1 MKNSENSQKK
11 LATLKQINLLNESR
25 LKVYEFNGLSEV
37 LTAGILSYFSHKT
50 NNTVMTSDEID
61 IIKDSANKI
70 QRFVKN
76 LLCQAKK

>member
-76 LLCQAKK
+76 LLCKAKK

>member
-37 LTAGILSYFSHKT
+37 LTAGVLSYFNHKT

-76 LLCQAKK
+76 LLCKAKK